1 MNRELFIMRHAKSDW
16 SQSCSD
22 FDRPLNKRGVRNA
35 KKMGTWIKNLQKIP
49 QQILVSPANRA
60 LSTAHLLCDAACIKQ
75 TAIQILP
82 EIYHASKED
91 LYQTL
96 RQVPDKV
103 ESVCVIGHN
112 PGIENLL
119 ASLSTNDIPLPEDGK
134 LLPTASIAH
143 LTIPTPWSDITPK
156 QGLLHSI
163 TRPRSLF
170 NTLETGKK

>member
-22 FDRPLNKRGVRNA
+22 FDRPLNKRGAGNA
-35 KKMGTWIKNLQKIP
+35 KKMGEWIKNSQLIP

-60 LSTAHLLCDAACIKQ
+60 LSTAHLLCGGASIEQ
-75 TAIQILP
+75 TAIQIVP

-91 LYQTL
+91 LYQAL
-96 RQVPDKV
+96 RQIPDKV

-112 PGIENLL
+112 PGIEDFLE
-119 ASLSTNDIPLPEDGK
+119 SLSTSDIPLPEDGK

-143 LTIPTPWSDITPK
+143 LTIPAAWSDISPK

-170 NTLETGKK
+170 NILETRKK